1 MSFVSVVNFS
11 SSVIVTLSIKS
22 TINLD
27 TKPIS
32 YRYYNITSGFDIK
45 IDILFKSE
53 TVGIMNVSF
62 ISDLCLK

>member
-32 YRYYNITSGFDIK
+32 YRYYNTTSGFDIK
-45 IDILFKSE
+45 LPIVIEIYQFYLY
-53 TVGIMNVSF
+53 TVKI
-62 ISDLCLK
+62 K